1 MQTVKSTPKSFNY
14 PLLLAPFISR
24 LGDALYLFGLN
35 WFVVKATDNAS
46 LLGII
51 QATGGVVLFFGDLL
65 CGVVVD
71 NLNRKWIVVSA
82 ELLSILGC
90 LGCAFWLN
98 PQRITAA
105 PLITLTILLD
115 IGLAFSLPAAK
126 AMIPELITLSGRQR
140 FNAVSNTLID
150 LADICAPLLGGLLL
164 TLHWLDLRGFLLLNA
179 GSFVLSFILYLSIRY
194 QAPSGKSSQLGVRD
208 SLVTGWQYVWR
219 RPGLVETIALGG
231 LINVLFAAV
240 RLVLPYDVQH
250 LYAGDSSRYS
260 YLLVMLAVGGI
271 LGGLRLTLDHRDPQ
285 RRDNY
290 LDLALAGGALA
301 LAGLWPNYWI
311 LFGVSAVF
319 GFCYSCFEIRAITIT
334 QNLTAPEFLG
344 RMFGILFLAIDAFQP
359 VGSFIFGFVTDWLAN
374 RTLIIIGGCLL
385 IGLWL
390 INVWY
395 QRLTASR

>member
-271 LGGLRLTLDHRDPQ
+271 LGGLRLTLDHRDPSAVIIIWIW
-285 RRDNY
+285 RSPV
-290 LDLALAGGALA
+290 
-301 LAGLWPNYWI
+301 GLWPGRDCGRTTGFY
-311 LFGVSAVF
+311 LVSVRSLVSAIPVLRF
-319 GFCYSCFEIRAITIT
+319 GQLPLPKISRRRSFSGAC
-334 QNLTAPEFLG
+334 LG
-344 RMFGILFLAIDAFQP
+344 FSSWLSMLF
-359 VGSFIFGFVTDWLAN
+359 N
-374 RTLIIIGGCLL
+374 RSEALSLGLSRIG
-385 IGLWL
+385 
-390 INVWY
+390 
-395 QRLTASR
+395 

>member
-51 QATGGVVLFFGDLL
+51 QAIGGVVLFFGDLL

-82 ELLSILGC
+82 ELLSVLGC

-98 PQRITAA
+98 PQQITAA

-164 TLHWLDLRGFLLLNA
+164 ALHWLDLRGFLLLNA
-179 GSFVLSFILYLSIRY
+179 GSFLLSFALYLSIRY
-194 QAPSGKSSQLGVRD
+194 QAPTGEASQFGVRA
-208 SLVTGWQYVWR
+208 SLITG
-219 RPGLVETIALGG
+219 
-231 LINVLFAAV
+231 
-240 RLVLPYDVQH
+240 
-250 LYAGDSSRYS
+250 
-260 YLLVMLAVGGI
+260 
-271 LGGLRLTLDHRDPQ
+271 
-285 RRDNY
+285 
-290 LDLALAGGALA
+290 
-301 LAGLWPNYWI
+301 
-311 LFGVSAVF
+311 
-319 GFCYSCFEIRAITIT
+319 
-334 QNLTAPEFLG
+334 
-344 RMFGILFLAIDAFQP
+344 
-359 VGSFIFGFVTDWLAN
+359 
-374 RTLIIIGGCLL
+374 
-385 IGLWL
+385 
-390 INVWY
+390 
-395 QRLTASR
+395 